1 MFLVLNIGFYNSK
14 IKNDSG
20 RYVYP
25 TKLQTKDDGYRR
37 LIINSTSYEI
47 GVGSRDIGDKQISEV
62 HSMCT
67 EYGILKYSNSEE
79 VNLVVALPMGL
90 YLNRNYRETY
100 QKKLTGLHRGVV
112 DGVQREVLVKDCTV
126 FAEGAASY
134 LPYKSILKD
143 RVVGLLDFGGNTIN
157 CMVYDNGLLIKDT
170 ISQLDLGMIK
180 LERSI
185 IDAINSAKGW
195 IVQEYEVKEIVKY
208 GECKE
213 IIDRCIYNHLEEIK
227 QRLLEKKWNIDR
239 LTMFA
244 TGGGSIELK
253 DYLNSA
259 FNRIIIS
266 DTGLWDNV
274 EGLWKV
280 GCKQYGK
287 KAY

>member
-14 IKNDSG
+14 IKNTSG

-25 TKLQTKDDGYRR
+25 TKVQTKDDGYRR
-37 LIINSTSYEI
+37 LIINGTNYEI
-47 GVGSRDIGDKQISEV
+47 GVGARDIGDKQISIV

-67 EYGILKYSNSEE
+67 EYGILKYSNCTE

-90 YLNRNYRETY
+90 YLNRAYRENY
-100 QKKLTGLHRGVV
+100 QNKLIGFHKGIV
-112 DGVQREVLVKDCTV
+112 DGSAIEVLVKDCTV

-134 LPYKSILKD
+134 LPYKSVLKD
-143 RVVGLLDFGGNTIN
+143 KVVGVLDFGGNTIN

-180 LERSI
+180 LERNI
-185 IDAINSAKGW
+185 IDAINSDRGW
-195 IVQEYEVKEIVKY
+195 NVQDYEVKEIIKY
-208 GECKE
+208 GECKA
-213 IIDRCIYNHLEEIK
+213 IIDRCIYNHLEEVK

-239 LTMFA
+239 LTIFA
-244 TGGGSIELK
+244 TGGGSVELK
-253 DYLNSA
+253 DYLKSA

-280 GCKQYGK
+280 GCKQYGQK
-287 KAY
+287 TY